1 MLSPPMKTSRPSP
14 ARSRAHRLLIS
25 ASAVLLILGLAAF
38 HAILLWQRVLDL
50 SLFKPIPA
58 IRWLATAALIVSLYR
73 LHRQGVSLVR
83 GRSAVVLWLLVL
95 VLHVSFWVPLADAS
109 PTCDG
114 WTGAGLLL
122 ALPAFSVVLGLVSPS
137 IRRLLARAL
146 DVVEHC
152 DLPRVVFTIYSQA
165 FAVRAGHLP
174 SLACRPPPAF
184 AQ

>member
-1 MLSPPMKTSRPSP
+1 MKTSRPSV

-50 SLFKPIPA
+50 TLFEPIPA

-83 GRSAVVLWLLVL
+83 GRTAAVLWLLVL
-95 VLHVSFWVPLADAS
+95 VLHVSFWVPLADLS
-109 PTCDG
+109 PTGDG

-122 ALPAFSVVLGLVSPS
+122 ALPAISVVLGLISPS
-137 IRRLLARAL
+137 IRRLLASAL
-146 DVVEHC
+146 EGRGLR
-152 DLPRVVFTIYSQA
+152 DLPRVVSTIDRQA
-165 FAVRAGHLP
+165 FVVRAGYLP
-174 SLACRPPPAF
+174 SLACRPPPVF
-184 AQ
+184 SQ